1 MIMIVAGARSVRR
14 IVLGTMFVTGVGIQV
29 RKWNPE
35 DDKMTS
41 VQKKMWKQ
49 MRGNK
54 VLSKALNGRQ

>member
-1 MIMIVAGARSVRR
+1 MTMIVAGARSVRR
-14 IVLGTMFVTGVGIQV
+14 IVLGTMLVTGVGIQV
-29 RKWNPE
+29 RKWNQE

-41 VQKKMWKQ
+41 VPKKMWKQ